1 MSRPSHRLTVVCV
14 VGLVLVIGAGSG
26 AASPAALDSTTPTAT
41 PNDRTV
47 EEPFG
52 EPIHA
57 VASTPAPTGTAATVM
72 DRLDVTL
79 LQPVDDGVSQ
89 LETGHVG
96 GSDVGPLGPTGL
108 AALAGYSRH
117 DDSDPLDNDV
127 RARIHDAV
135 VAAPGIYP
143 AALVDRLDVPRSTVR
158 YHLRVLAE
166 EDLVSERDVD
176 GQRRYVSPEASAAER
191 ALAVVDEG
199 TTPARIVDYLGDAGP
214 ATVGDLADHLD
225 CSPGTVSYHLDRLE
239 ADGVVDRERDGRAVR
254 NRLSPTVRPLI
265 ESTQAAASDPFAAAA
280 DD

>member
-1 MSRPSHRLTVVCV
+1 MSRPSHRLTVVCL
-14 VGLVLVIGAGSG
+14 VGLVLLVGAGSV

-41 PNDRTV
+41 PNDRTA

-57 VASTPAPTGTAATVM
+57 APSPLAPTGTAVTAIGG
-72 DRLDVTL
+72 LDGTL
-79 LQPVDDGVSQ
+79 LQPVDDRVSR
-89 LETGHVG
+89 LETGHAG
-96 GSDVGPLGPTGL
+96 GNDVGPLGPTGL
-108 AALAGYSRH
+108 VALAGYSRH

-166 EDLVSERDVD
+166 EGLVSERDVD
-176 GQRRYVSPEASAAER
+176 GQRRYVSSEASAAER
-191 ALAVVDEG
+191 TLAVVDEG

-254 NRLSPTVRPLI
+254 NRLSPTVRSLI